1 MNEKITIKE
10 SLDRVIYPILTLPV
24 EVTSEIFLHCL
35 PVKPGQPDGRVAP
48 MLLGQICQKWRNIAY
63 SNPRLWAALGID
75 FWGWIGGLNF
85 LVREWLRRA
94 GSVPLS
100 LRLVLPNPHC
110 TGSFFFQRCG
120 CPSSS
125 AFTDHW
131 RNLTSFCG
139 DNFTPAECL
148 KLLSLAPKLVRCEF
162 NRISD
167 GFLRSPPTTQL
178 LLTDLQDLTLNTY
191 GDFDTNLLLDSLTL
205 PAFRSLSL
213 PSIFRR
219 FNDTLFLSF
228 IKRASVIQ
236 SFSAGFSA
244 LSLPDGSMTAILGA
258 MPTLTSLDLRLDTQ
272 AAIIFDILRLLNEST
287 TFLPHLRKLHLTLFS
302 MSWKDHFTAIFV
314 DALTS
319 RWEAKSGIAQLVDFD
334 LRLLPLVELD
344 GKVLDCI
351 SKLKDKGMR
360 IEVGPWTR

>member
-1 MNEKITIKE
+1 MASFAPLHHTASTHRSPRPHLNTMA
-10 SLDRVIYPILTLPV
+10 ILTPTYSSTAHSPRSSILEP
-24 EVTSEIFLHCL
+24 SLHIS
-35 PVKPGQPDGRVAP
+35 
-48 MLLGQICQKWRNIAY
+48 QI
-63 SNPRLWAALGID
+63 
-75 FWGWIGGLNF
+75 
-85 LVREWLRRA
+85 
-94 GSVPLS
+94 
-100 LRLVLPNPHC
+100 
-110 TGSFFFQRCG
+110 QRY
-120 CPSSS
+120 
-125 AFTDHW
+125 T
-131 RNLTSFCG
+131 
-139 DNFTPAECL
+139 
-148 KLLSLAPKLVRCEF
+148 
-162 NRISD
+162 
-167 GFLRSPPTTQL
+167 
-178 LLTDLQDLTLNTY
+178 
-191 GDFDTNLLLDSLTL
+191 
-205 PAFRSLSL
+205 
-213 PSIFRR
+213 
-219 FNDTLFLSF
+219 FLSF
-228 IKRASVIQ
+228 IKRASAIQ

-272 AAIIFDILRLLNEST
+272 AATIFDILRLLNEST